1 MTLAELK
8 SAVYRTAPGLGDFLD
23 DGALTQFFN
32 ECQRLLAFDS
42 QRLEVKDVDVVDGI
56 FTLPPDCLVFKS
68 ASWEGRELS
77 PWPGNSLPDIIEPQ
91 NWRTVRCS
99 RRGNALQRPS
109 RTLTVGT
116 GYPAYYF
123 QTGDTFYIIPKP
135 QNAGGKVSVFYIARP
150 QDMQL
155 NSDIPSLANCDE
167 VLVAYALWNVLKVM
181 GEDDAANKWEK
192 IYFERRQ
199 AWLLVNRATNYR
211 HTKVS
216 MTIKWR

>member
-77 PWPGNSLPDIIEPQ
+77 PWPGNSLPDII
-91 NWRTVRCS
+91 
-99 RRGNALQRPS
+99 
-109 RTLTVGT
+109 T

-167 VLVAYALWNVLKVM
+167 VLVAYALWNMLKVM

-211 HTKVS
+211 HTKVR
-216 MTIKWR
+216 MAIRWR

>member
-23 DGALTQFFN
+23 DGTLAQYFN

-68 ASWEGRELS
+68 VSWEGRELS
-77 PWPGNSLPDIIEPQ
+77 PWPGDSLPNIIP
-91 NWRTVRCS
+91 
-99 RRGNALQRPS
+99 
-109 RTLTVGT
+109 

-123 QTGDTFYIIPKP
+123 QAGDRFYIIPRP
-135 QNAGGKVSVFYIARP
+135 QDTGGKVSVFYIARP
-150 QDMQL
+150 QDMQA
-155 NSDIPSLANCDE
+155 DGDMPSLANCDE
-167 VLVAYALWNVLKVM
+167 VLVAYALWNVFRVM
-181 GEDDAANKWEK
+181 DEDNEAAVWEK
-192 IYFERRQ
+192 TYIERRQ
-199 AWLLVNRATNYR
+199 AWLLINRATNYR